1 MGLDRDTKLVA
12 FEAGLFV
19 WLWFS
24 WFSFPFPFPGWCNPL
39 GSGVPW
45 RTQLRHLLTRLAP
58 FLSPLGL
65 YKPHSALLARLYI
78 TIWPLSSP
86 SIGGE
91 WSTMVHFTS
100 WCNLAR
106 APPPSRLLL
115 ISRRALEVNCR
126 QVIFNLLLSFVTKLQ
141 TSENSSDLVYLPL
154 P

>member
-1 MGLDRDTKLVA
+1 MYKTNTDKQNIVQYNTTLKIYYPSSISAPSITTLS
-12 FEAGLFV
+12 LYHHY
-19 WLWFS
+19 
-24 WFSFPFPFPGWCNPL
+24 FPSC
-39 GSGVPW
+39 S
-45 RTQLRHLLTRLAP
+45 
-58 FLSPLGL
+58 FLSPPGWVCTSLAVLCLHVCTLQFGRS
-65 YKPHSALLARLYI
+65 PLLRLVV
-78 TIWPLSSP
+78 LK
-86 SIGGE
+86 